1 MIPNIDI
8 LTSPIES
15 KEYPNRTYKAVFSNV
30 NFNKNDV
37 YKNRINGYTD
47 DLDALKQ
54 TIYLILNTERYKFPI
69 YSWDYGIETS
79 DLYGEPVSYV
89 CPEIERRITE
99 ALKQD
104 DRIESVDSF
113 EFDYSEKGILHVTFC
128 VHTIYGDI
136 QEERAVNY

>member
-30 NFNKNDV
+30 DFNKNDV

-69 YSWDYGIETS
+69 YSWDYGVE
-79 DLYGEPVSYV
+79 LYNLFGKPMPYV
-89 CPEIERRITE
+89 LSELPRRIKD
-99 ALKQD
+99 ALLVD
-104 DRIESVDSF
+104 NRITDVTDF
-113 EFDYSEKGILHVTFC
+113 EFEQNGKKLLVKFTVISTIGNISSEVEVT
-128 VHTIYGDI
+128 I
-136 QEERAVNY
+136 

>member
-1 MIPNIDI
+1 MIPSGNSI
-8 LTSPIES
+8 LTTDIEVEEESS
-15 KEYPNRTYKAVFSNV
+15 KNYKMFLDEKFIIGKVDGLETMKQV
-30 NFNKNDV
+30 I
-37 YKNRINGYTD
+37 YK
-47 DLDALKQ
+47 
-54 TIYLILNTERYKFPI
+54 ILNTERYQYII